1 VADVADSASLTDI
14 VFTRASRDPAA
25 VMMRRRTGAGQWQ
38 DVTAGIFRDEVSA
51 LARGIIGAGIEPG
64 DRVALLSRTRYE
76 WTLIDYAIWTA
87 GAVTVPV
94 YETSSAEQ
102 VEWIL
107 GDSGARAVFAE
118 TTEHAAAIGGI
129 RARLTGLDLGVWQI
143 SELDKLI
150 AGGARVSDGQL
161 AQRRE
166 QPHAAD
172 LATIIYTS
180 GTTGRPKG
188 CELTHRNLL
197 AGVRNAVA
205 GPLRKIFD
213 MPGSSTM
220 LFLPLAHSFARIIQ
234 VGCLEAGV
242 VLGHWPDASTLIQG
256 LPEFQ
261 PTFLLAVPRVFEKVY
276 NSAQQQASA
285 SRARSLIFGAAAE
298 TAIAW
303 SRLAGSGP
311 AGPAGNG
318 PEGNGPAA
326 NRPEGNGPAANRPEG
341 NGPAGNGPAGNGP
354 AANGPAA
361 NRAAGPGLPLRLR
374 HALFDRLVYARLRAA
389 VGGKVQ
395 YAVSGGAPLSDRLGH
410 FFRGAGLP
418 VLEGYGLTE
427 TSAAA
432 TVNKPD
438 QHKIGTVGL
447 PLPGVSVRIAD
458 DGEILIS
465 GPNVFSGYFANPAAT
480 TEMLDADGWLH
491 SGDLGDLD
499 DEGFLRVS
507 GRKKE
512 IIVTA
517 GGKNV
522 SPAVLEDRL
531 RAHPLVSQCM
541 VVGDGRPYIACLVTI
556 DEEALG
562 FWKERHGRPA
572 TASPADLAD
581 DPDLLAEIQT
591 AVDDANKAVSR
602 AESIRR
608 FRILGEDFTERTGHL
623 TASLKVRRNVVVR
636 DFAADIEAMYR

>member
-1 VADVADSASLTDI
+1 VAEVPESASLADV
-14 VFTRASRDPAA
+14 VFTRADTEPAA
-25 VMMRRRTGAGQWQ
+25 VIMRRLTGGGQWQ
-38 DVTAGIFRDEVSA
+38 DVAASTFRDEVAA

-64 DRVALLSRTRYE
+64 DRIALMSRTRYE

-102 VEWIL
+102 VEWML

-118 TTEHAAAIGGI
+118 TGSHAQTIDGV
-129 RARLTGLDLGVWQI
+129 RDRLTTLDLGIWKI
-143 SELDKLI
+143 DELAALT
-150 AGGARVSDGQL
+150 AGGTEISGEQL
-161 AQRRE
+161 AGRRAQRR
-166 QPHAAD
+166 AAD

-188 CELTHRNLL
+188 CELTHGNLL
-197 AGVRNAVA
+197 ADVRNAVA
-205 GPLRKIFD
+205 GSLSDVFEI
-213 MPGSSTM
+213 PGSSTM

-234 VGCLEAGV
+234 VGCMESGAI
-242 VLGHWPDASTLIQG
+242 LGHWPDASTLVQG
-256 LPEFQ
+256 LAGFR

-276 NSAQQQASA
+276 NSAQQHAAASK
-285 SRARSLIFGAAAE
+285 ARSMIFAAAAD

-303 SRLAGSGP
+303 SKSAGTGG
-311 AGPAGNG
+311 A
-318 PEGNGPAA
+318 
-326 NRPEGNGPAANRPEG
+326 RPGAQ
-341 NGPAGNGPAGNGP
+341 
-354 AANGPAA
+354 
-361 NRAAGPGLPLRLR
+361 LRLR

-395 YAVSGGAPLSDRLGH
+395 YAVSGGAPLGDRLGH

-427 TSAAA
+427 TSAAS
-432 TVNKPD
+432 TVNRPRRN
-438 QHKIGTVGL
+438 KIGTVGM

-465 GPNVFSGYFANPAAT
+465 GPNVFTGYRHNPEAT
-480 TEMLDADGWLH
+480 AEVLDADGWLH
-491 SGDLGDLD
+491 TGDIGELD
-499 DEGFLRVS
+499 DEGFLRVT

-512 IIVTA
+512 LIVTA

-522 SPAVLEDRL
+522 APAVLEDRI
-531 RAHPLVSQCM
+531 RAHPLVSQAM
-541 VVGDGRPYIACLVTI
+541 VVGDGRPFIACLVTL
-556 DEEALG
+556 DVDALG

-572 TASPADLAD
+572 SATAADLAG
-581 DPDLLAEIQT
+581 DPELIAEIQE

-608 FRILGEDFTERTGHL
+608 FVILGTDFTEQTGHL
-623 TASLKVRRNVVVR
+623 TPSLKVRRNVVAK
-636 DFAADIEAMYR
+636 DFSADIEALYN